1 MDDCGLER
9 EFKYNVKNIIMYKDL
24 RELTTSIKAIELLK
38 DLMHNNDYYY
48 IYDK

>member
-24 RELTTSIKAIELLK
+24 RRIDNINKSNRVT
-38 DLMHNNDYYY
+38 
-48 IYDK
+48 